1 MGSGSSKE
9 KTSDSRKTAPNTS
22 RTEPPTPRKQNGLNT
37 SDHVSNSNFR
47 TSEKGQKHQNG
58 DTKKFDKSVNN
69 NNKLSSRVPQ
79 PFNESDDEGDDIL
92 RDEWKSSRN
101 KINDY
106 NSNGVGNNSNKNMRT
121 WEPPQPSTGEYPE
134 TYAQKMQREQYKR
147 EQLLRQK
154 TIYRDPDEWK
164 TADQVKT

>member
-9 KTSDSRKTAPNTS
+9 KAPETRKTAPNTA
-22 RTEPPTPRKQNGLNT
+22 RTEPPTPRKQT

-47 TSEKGQKHQNG
+47 NSERGQKLQQNT
-58 DTKKFDKSVNN
+58 DTKKLESVNN
-69 NNKLSSRVPQ
+69 NNKLSSRIPQ

-101 KINDY
+101 KISDFK
-106 NSNGVGNNSNKNMRT
+106 SNGIENNSNNSTRT
-121 WEPPQPSTGEYPE
+121 WEPPQPSSGEYPE
-134 TYAQKMQREQYKR
+134 TYAQRMQREQYKR

-154 TIYRDPDEWK
+154 TIYRDPEEWK
-164 TADQVKT
+164 SGDQVRRKLII